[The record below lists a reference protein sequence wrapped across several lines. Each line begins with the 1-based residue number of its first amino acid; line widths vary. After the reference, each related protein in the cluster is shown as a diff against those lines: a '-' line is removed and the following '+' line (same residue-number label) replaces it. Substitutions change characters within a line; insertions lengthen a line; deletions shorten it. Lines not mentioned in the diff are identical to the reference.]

1 MKDRQIH
8 VAGPQAR
15 IPVISSLLHWLAM
28 PAIVFLRS
36 GFGFSFL
43 SPKSIFIA
51 FSWAAIL
58 FTVYSRLE
66 PGAWPKYW
74 AVSTFGTCAAI
85 LYLVHLLTAFM
96 RELNRKGAHD
106 FYVGTSHLLRLA
118 GSSTSRSSERLATAI
133 HLWVEPAIV
142 LFVAALL
149 RGFTGEGRLSQG
161 LAIVAF
167 AMWGKEFV
175 NHWYRLRQQK
185 KQQDVFADA
194 EEAIE
199 ENPTMT
205 SVAAPKAAGR
215 KARAKRV
222 RARTEAEEG
231 DERKFAEALRLLPPY
246 SLAQAEQNYRVLI
259 KDCHPDANDQSEDSN
274 ERAAAL
280 NEALEYFRIKLRALA
295 E

>member
-1 MKDRQIH
+1 M
-8 VAGPQAR
+8 
-15 IPVISSLLHWLAM
+15 
-28 PAIVFLRS
+28 
-36 GFGFSFL
+36 
-43 SPKSIFIA
+43 
-51 FSWAAIL
+51 
-58 FTVYSRLE
+58 
-66 PGAWPKYW
+66 
-74 AVSTFGTCAAI
+74 
-85 LYLVHLLTAFM
+85 LTAFT
-96 RELNRKGAHD
+96 RELSRKGAHD

-118 GSSTSRSSERLATAI
+118 GNSTSRSSERLATTI

-149 RGFTGEGRLSQG
+149 RGFMGEGRLSQG
-161 LAIVAF
+161 LAIIAF

-205 SVAAPKAAGR
+205 RATAPSALGR

-222 RARTEAEEG
+222 RAAGEAGEG

-259 KDCHPDANDQSEDSN
+259 KDCHPDANDQSEESN
-274 ERAAAL
+274 ERAATL
-280 NEALEYFRIKLRALA
+280 NEALEHFRRKFA
-295 E
+295 